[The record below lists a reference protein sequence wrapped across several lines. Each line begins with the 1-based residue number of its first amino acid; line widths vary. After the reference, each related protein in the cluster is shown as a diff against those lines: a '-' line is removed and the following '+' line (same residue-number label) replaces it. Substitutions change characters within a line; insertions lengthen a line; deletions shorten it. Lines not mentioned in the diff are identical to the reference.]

1 MVERFLPRGKK
12 IRDERRQR
20 VALFFE
26 LLGHGL
32 DADGVPHLERPQLP
46 DKSPAHGAVHVHD
59 RVRNFGH
66 AARGVEAH
74 SGDHAPDEFLRL
86 VAFFSFERRAGQH
99 AQPLA
104 RVLDGLARFDGSES
118 RLLLRAILHFH
129 GIEREDFGFAAGFFH
144 ALVKAAARLVAEPAA
159 PRHFLEQRRHAVE
172 FARFVVRNIFVDVAD
187 HVQEDVDADN
197 IREAKRRRPRPAERG
212 TGAGV
217 HFLKRHAQFVHQA
230 DRIQHGKRSDAVADE
245 IRSILG
251 DDDALAE
258 LVVAE
263 FGESFDHLGARRRS
277 RNNFDELQVA
287 RRIEEMRAR
296 PVLLP
301 FLGHPFRDAAH
312 GQAGGIRGDDRA
324 GLANLRDAR
333 EERALD
339 FEIFGDDFD
348 DPVRLGA
355 KFQVIFEIA
364 GDDAIL
370 EAPREKCG
378 RPGLDGGGEA
388 RANNA
393 VADIGSCEG
402 QPALLL
408 LGRKLRRRDVQ
419 QRAPDAG
426 IGDVR
431 GNPRAHGARAQ
442 DHDFFDRS
450 FCHLCYVRPVSNPLI
465 RHLFGR
471 IKSNR
476 IGSWA
481 PMQVTEATNRG
492 QRETPGIRFRVN
504 LILFQQ

>member
-1 MVERFLPRGKK
+1 MVERFLPRGKQL
-12 IRDERRQR
+12 RDERRQR
-20 VALFFE
+20 VAFFFE

-32 DADGVPHLERPQLP
+32 DANGVPRLERPELP
-46 DKSPAHGAVHVHD
+46 AKAPAHGAVHIHD
-59 RVRNFGH
+59 RVGNFRH
-66 AARGVEAH
+66 APRGVEAH
-74 SGDHAPDEFLRL
+74 PGNHAPDKFLRL
-86 VAFFSFERRAGQH
+86 VAFFSFEHRADQH

-104 RVLDGLARFDGSES
+104 RVLNGLARFDGSKS
-118 RLLLRAILHFH
+118 RLLLRAVFHFH

-144 ALVKAAARLVAEPAA
+144 ALVKAAARFVADPAA
-159 PRHFLEQRRHAVE
+159 PRHFLDQRRHAVE
-172 FARFVVRNIFVDVAD
+172 FARFVIRNIFVNIAD
-187 HVQEDVDADN
+187 HVQQDVDADN
-197 IREAKRRRPRPAERG
+197 IRQAKRRRPRPAERG

-217 HFLKRHAQFVHQA
+217 HFLKRHAQLVHQP

-263 FGESFDHLGARRRS
+263 FGERFDHLGARRRS
-277 RNNFDELQVA
+277 RNNFDEFQIA

-301 FLGHPFRDAAH
+301 FLGHSFRDAAH

-333 EERALD
+333 EQRALD
-339 FEIFGDDFD
+339 FQIFGDDFD

-364 GDDAIL
+364 GDDAIF

-378 RPGLDGGGEA
+378 RLGFDGGGEA
-388 RANNA
+388 RANDA
-393 VADIGSCEG
+393 VADFGTFQG

-408 LGRKLRRRDVQ
+408 LGGKLRRRDIQ

-426 IGDVR
+426 VGDVR
-431 GNPRAHGARAQ
+431 GNARAHGARAQ

-450 FCHLCYVRPVSNPLI
+450 FDHVC
-465 RHLFGR
+465 
-471 IKSNR
+471 
-476 IGSWA
+476 
-481 PMQVTEATNRG
+481 
-492 QRETPGIRFRVN
+492 
-504 LILFQQ
+504 